1 MTVKAD
7 AQASAQR
14 VRTDAAF
21 AQSVR
26 AASVQQGLSRE
37 DLARQAQVPLTAIH
51 AIHRRALVS
60 PKAVSAICRALSL
73 PLPGFIDPAPL
84 LRLGQLIHDRRRR
97 AGLSRQA
104 LGRLAKLSDATVK
117 FVETGRHPPS
127 RTTCLRLLNVPE
139 LNLQW
144 QDLALFAGEPPE
156 QSVPI
161 VETVAVLPDS
171 RLSEEMILEQM
182 LLIDQVRLQQYGVE
196 SSPAGW
202 RRTCLFCGARSGR
215 EGRTREDT
223 QNLTVRHSPACA
235 GQLAASLLHKYPII
249 QELAERER
257 CRRGVPAAQTLGGN
271 RRNAEA
277 ERYFGCRS
285 AAELGEQLA
294 YATAA
299 PVRPYQRGMAEVL
312 LWALGLEPCPLG
324 LTSEAFTEPSAR
336 SLVSAVPVVDSES
349 FRPADFLRGVVE
361 AATWLLEPQAAE
373 PQEAAI
379 PYPAEPPLSEPSRSS
394 SPR

>member
-1 MTVKAD
+1 MTFKAD
-7 AQASAQR
+7 GRAISQR

-21 AQSVR
+21 AQAVR
-26 AASVQQGLSRE
+26 TASAQQGLSRE
-37 DLARQAQVPLTAIH
+37 DLAKQAQVPLTAVH

-60 PKAVSAICRALSL
+60 PEAVSAICRALSL

-84 LRLGQLIHDRRRR
+84 LRLGQLLHDRRRR

-104 LGRLAKLSDATVK
+104 LGRLAQLSDATVK

-127 RTTCLRLLNVPE
+127 RTTCLRLLGVAE

-156 QSVPI
+156 QSPP
-161 VETVAVLPDS
+161 VAEALASPPES
-171 RLSEEMILEQM
+171 RLSEEMILEQV

-215 EGRTREDT
+215 EVGTKEDT
-223 QNLTVRHSPACA
+223 QNLTVRHSPVCA
-235 GQLAASLLHKYPII
+235 GQVAVSLLHKYPII
-249 QELAERER
+249 QELADRER
-257 CRRGVPAAQTLGGN
+257 GRRGVPAAQTLGRD
-271 RRNAEA
+271 RRAAEV

-299 PVRPYQRGMAEVL
+299 PVCPYQRGVAEVL

-324 LTSEAFTEPSAR
+324 LTSEAFTELGAR
-336 SLVSAVPVVDSES
+336 SLVSAVPAVDRAP
-349 FRPADFLRGVVE
+349 FQPADFLRGVVE

-379 PYPAEPPLSEPSRSS
+379 PCPAEPPLSDSSRSS

>member
-7 AQASAQR
+7 AQASSPR

-21 AQSVR
+21 AQAVR
-26 AASVQQGLSRE
+26 AASAQQGLSRE
-37 DLARQAQVPLTAIH
+37 ELAQQAQVPLTAIH
-51 AIHRRALVS
+51 AIHRRTLVS

-84 LRLGQLIHDRRRR
+84 LRLGQLLHDRRRR
-97 AGLSRQA
+97 VGLSRKA
-104 LGRLAKLSDATVK
+104 LGRLAKLSDTTVK
-117 FVETGRHPPS
+117 FVETGQHPPS
-127 RTTCLRLLNVPE
+127 RTTCLRLLGVPE

-144 QDLALFAGEPPE
+144 QDLALFAGDPPA
-156 QSVPI
+156 QHPP
-161 VETVAVLPDS
+161 VAESLALPPDS

-182 LLIDQVRLQQYGVE
+182 LLLDQVRLQQYGVE

-257 CRRGVPAAQTLGGN
+257 RRRGVPAAQALGRA
-271 RRNAEA
+271 RRAVEA
-277 ERYFGCRS
+277 ERCFGCRS

-294 YATAA
+294 FATEA
-299 PVRPYQRGMAEVL
+299 PVRPYQRGVAGVL

-324 LTSEAFTEPSAR
+324 LTSKAFTEPGAR
-336 SLVSAVPVVDSES
+336 SLVSAVPIVDSAPFQS
-349 FRPADFLRGVVE
+349 ADYLRGVVE
-361 AATWLLEPQAAE
+361 AATWLLELQAAE
-373 PQEAAI
+373 PQDAAS
-379 PYPAEPPLSEPSRSS
+379 PYPSEPPLSESSRAS